1 MNPVAFI
8 AVKRDGGRHSE
19 AEIRDWIGAFVRGE
33 VGDEQMAAWA
43 MAVYLKG
50 MDAAETAA
58 LTAAM
63 VDSGERL
70 TRRDRPQPRV
80 DKHSTGG
87 VGDKVSIVLAPLL
100 ACCELDVPML
110 SGRGLAATGGTLD
123 KLESIPGFRT
133 DLDAAA
139 IDRVLDAAGCVITGT
154 TAAMV
159 PADRELY
166 ALRDV
171 TGTVGSIPLMTASIL
186 SKKMAEDLDAL
197 VLDVKLGSGAFM
209 KTPRQAAAL
218 AASLTAV
225 GRAYGVETRALV
237 SDMSQP
243 LGRAV
248 GHALEIDEAV
258 RSLEGD
264 GPEDLME
271 VTVALGVELLL
282 ATERSADA
290 AAARRTL
297 SGHLA
302 SGAGREALAR
312 MVAAQGGDLEAPRP
326 LASVSEVTA
335 PRDGHVAA
343 IDAEALGL
351 AVIELGGGRKRQGD
365 AIDHAVGLEMAV
377 RLGERVERGQP
388 LLRLYGDSAHLGGHD
403 PAAAFTLAATAPTPP
418 PRIYPR
424 TEGATAG
431 R

>member
-1 MNPVAFI
+1 VNPVAFI